1 MTKGIIIFGPAGSG
15 KTTLGKAV
23 AESLGFPYYDLD
35 YYIWRNDTEVPFTQL
50 QTREEKT
57 DLLMCD
63 IVKFPNFVMAGSM
76 NSFSEPFVPLFSLA
90 VFLTA
95 PIEICIERI
104 TERQTAKYGNRI
116 KPGGDM
122 YENHLEFI
130 DIVSRYYYSNESPC
144 YSKHTEWA
152 ETLPCPVLRMDGT
165 LSIAEN
171 TAFIVEQ
178 YLNCTERP

>member
-35 YYIWRNDTEVPFTQL
+35 YYIWRNDTEVPFTQMRA
-50 QTREEKT
+50 REEKI
-57 DLLMCD
+57 DLLMND

-76 NSFSEPFVPLFSLA
+76 NSFNEPFMPLFNLA

-104 TERQTAKYGNRI
+104 TERQTTKYGDRI
-116 KPGGDM
+116 KSGKDM
-122 YENHLEFI
+122 YENHLNFI
-130 DIVSRYYYSNESPC
+130 DTVSRYYNTDESPC

-152 ETLPCPVLRMDGT
+152 ETLPCPILNMDGT
-165 LSIAEN
+165 VSIAEN

-178 YLNCTERP
+178 YLKQS